1 MNAPDLTQRP
11 PRRASGWRIRRMER
25 SAMSWD
31 GLFSSPV
38 SRLICFH
45 KNSDPMN
52 FPRTV
57 TSEKKLK
64 TLLTDRSVAY
74 LLVRMTAVT
83 TRGTKR
89 DEILRVASR
98 LFYEQ
103 GYHCTGIQ
111 QIIEEAGAAKGTFY
125 ASFKSKEDLG
135 IAWLKARHQ
144 TWNGWLQEALAR
156 KRTPRTKILGAFE
169 FLGNWMQDC
178 DYRGCAFLNTLGETP
193 QPESPLRL
201 EIAQH
206 KRDLHDLFRHF
217 VADHYPDRSEADRE
231 QIATTIFLLF
241 EGALV
246 QMQNFRAHW
255 PLQAAL
261 RQVESLL

>member
-1 MNAPDLTQRP
+1 M
-11 PRRASGWRIRRMER
+11 
-25 SAMSWD
+25 
-31 GLFSSPV
+31 
-38 SRLICFH
+38 
-45 KNSDPMN
+45 
-52 FPRTV
+52 
-57 TSEKKLK
+57 
-64 TLLTDRSVAY
+64 LTDRSVLA
-74 LLVRMTAVT
+74 LLVLMAAIT
-83 TRGTKR
+83 TKGTKR

-103 GYHCTGIQ
+103 GFHRTGIQ

-125 ASFKSKEDLG
+125 SSFKSKEDLG
-135 IAWLKARHQ
+135 VAWLIARHQ
-144 TWNGWLQEALAR
+144 TWNGWLQEALAG
-156 KRTPRTKILGAFE
+156 KRTPQTKILGAFE
-169 FLGNWMQDC
+169 FLGDWMRNC

-201 EIAQH
+201 EIARH

-217 VADHYPDRSEADRE
+217 VADHYPDRSEAERE
-231 QIATTIFLLF
+231 QIATTIFLVF

-246 QMQNFRAHW
+246 QMQNFRDHW